1 MANYRYEE
9 IKCEACGNIFEYEN
23 YFFIRVPEDNELKQD
38 LVSRKLYKHRCP
50 NCNHETY
57 MSYPLIYVDDDKKYV
72 IVGDEYESYLA
83 TKDELKESFEGY
95 NLFNAYRDVQLS
107 EMIRLIDKDYSP
119 YACELLKYVAIRKFE
134 KYFKKNRLPYTVLA
148 SMAEVINDELSIEVV
163 YKDINDKLHAKQ
175 KVISYHSYNKAYDF
189 LDTKYQGS
197 DISIFNYDYI
207 RKLNILNKNENIDEI
222 KSCEYEF
229 LLVSTPSD
237 DTMLMFVQ
245 SFNNGKF
252 KEEDMVVSTYYD
264 KHDNCILIP
273 GHVRK
278 VLHMTD
284 YEYPYEINDLPVAT
298 YKRTDLN
305 LNTIMKSDEELG
317 NVDFIDVLTRNPK
330 LPEDYSKIFD
340 SNVIVPMVLEQS
352 DELNIDSNNQMDTN
366 FKLIVRNDKRYLVVY
381 SDQKEVKANDVA
393 VKLVYS
399 FNDMLKIFFYEG
411 TLDGIVFNP
420 ESDNVVF
427 ELNKIFDLI
436 TNRIMSNGD
445 LMKVFV
451 NNAKKEEI
459 DFIGEENF
467 NLIRSVYTTDIGLNK
482 IREKLN
488 LTEEKAGFMLSNGYG
503 RIKRIIKSQ
512 YLN

>member
-38 LVSRKLYKHRCP
+38 LVTRELYKHRCP

-57 MSYPLIYVDDDKKYV
+57 KSYPLIYVDDDKKYV
-72 IVGDEYESYLA
+72 LVGDEYESYLA
-83 TKDELKESFEGY
+83 IKDELKESFEGY

-134 KYFKKNRLPYTVLA
+134 KYFKKNRLPYIVLA

-163 YKDINDKLHAKQ
+163 YKDLNDKLHAKQ

-207 RKLNILNKNENIDEI
+207 RKLNILNKNDNIDEI

-229 LLVSTPSD
+229 LLVSTPSN

-252 KEEDMVVSTYYD
+252 KEEDIVVSTYYD

-273 GHVRK
+273 GYVRK
-278 VLHMTD
+278 VIHMTD
-284 YEYPYEINDLPVAT
+284 FEFPYEINDLPVAT
-298 YKRTDLN
+298 YKRKDLD
-305 LNTIMKSDEELG
+305 LTTSKSSNEVLGNNELASLLKKGLDSKEEYDKVFNSNYIIPMIAEEL
-317 NVDFIDVLTRNPK
+317 
-330 LPEDYSKIFD
+330 
-340 SNVIVPMVLEQS
+340 S
-352 DELNIDSNNQMDTN
+352 DQMDAN
-366 FKLIVRNDKRYLVVY
+366 FKLVVNGDDRYLAVY
-381 SDQKEVKANDVA
+381 TDQDEVKSDDLC
-393 VKLVYS
+393 VKLIHT

-411 TLDGIVFNP
+411 TLDEIMLNP
-420 ESDNVVF
+420 DTDNVILSVD
-427 ELNKIFDLI
+427 KIFNIL
-436 TNRIMSNGD
+436 TNRIMTNSD
-445 LMKVFV
+445 LF
-451 NNAKKEEI
+451 KEALNTFNEKEI
-459 DFIGEENF
+459 SFIGYEK
-467 NLIRSVYTTDIGLNK
+467 YNK
-482 IREKLN
+482 IRKIYFENKNPKMIMEEDN
-488 LTEEKAGFMLSNGYG
+488 LTAKEIDYYLSDGYS
-503 RIKRIIKSQ
+503 RIKRILRSRLI
-512 YLN
+512 